1 MTKDGVATVG
11 TFTFR
16 LSRRQIAAI
25 CAGNALEFYDFVVY
39 AIFAAQIGRAF
50 FPFDRPGISLLASL
64 ATFGV
69 GFATRPL
76 GAFVI
81 GRMADRVG
89 RKPAMLLSFS
99 LIGVSVGG
107 LALTP
112 GYATI
117 GIAAPVL
124 AVTFRLLQGF
134 ALGGEVGPSTALLLE
149 SAPIHRRGLFV
160 SLQAMSSDGAVMVA
174 GFVGVIL
181 STTLDPAAV
190 DAWGWR
196 LALLIGL
203 TILPFALAARRT
215 LVETLVMEEALAP
228 SIAMAGTRRVV
239 VLGLLMLAGAT
250 VANYVLVYLGTWAS
264 STLGIVQR
272 SAFASVMLVGLG
284 GVLCDPLSGWLSD
297 RFGRRPVM
305 IIPAATLALIVLPA
319 FWWVAHHPSPHS
331 LYAASTVLACVL
343 DLSTGTILVAVAEA
357 LPRARRAGGFALIY
371 AVAISAFGGST
382 QFAVAGLIRLTGDPL
397 TPAYYMLVALI
408 IALTAMWHFPETR
421 LNVSVR
427 RSARR
432 R

>member
-1 MTKDGVATVG
+1 MGGVMNAP
-11 TFTFR
+11 TFAKG
-16 LSRRQIAAI
+16 LSRRQIASI

-50 FPFDRPGISLLASL
+50 FPSDRAGISLLASL

-81 GRMADRVG
+81 GRMADRAG
-89 RKPAMLLSFS
+89 RRPAMILSFS
-99 LIGVSVGG
+99 LIGISVGG

-117 GIAAPVL
+117 GMAAPVL
-124 AVTFRLLQGF
+124 AVMFRLLQGF

-149 SAPIHRRGLFV
+149 SAPIRRRGLYV
-160 SLQAMSSDGAVMVA
+160 SLQAMSADGAVMVA
-174 GFVGVIL
+174 GLVGVIL
-181 STTLDPAAV
+181 SMTLDPTAV
-190 DAWGWR
+190 DDWGWR

-203 TILPFALAARRT
+203 AILPFALAARRT
-215 LVETLVMEEALAP
+215 LVETLAMDGALPPHVAK
-228 SIAMAGTRRVV
+228 AGTRRI
-239 VLGLLMLAGAT
+239 VLFGLLMLAAAT
-250 VANYVLVYLGTWAS
+250 IANYVLVYLGTWAS
-264 STLGIVQR
+264 TTLGIVQR

-305 IIPAATLALIVLPA
+305 IVPAVGLALVVLPA
-319 FWWVAHHPSPHS
+319 FWWVAHHPSPGS
-331 LYAASTVLACVL
+331 LYAVSTVLACIL
-343 DLSTGTILVAVAEA
+343 DLSTGTMLVAVAEA

-397 TPAYYMLVALI
+397 MPAYYMLAALLI
-408 IALTAMWHFPETR
+408 GLIAMWRFPETR
-421 LNVSVR
+421 PT
-427 RSARR
+427 
-432 R
+432 

>member
-1 MTKDGVATVG
+1 MTDAGDVNTV
-11 TFTFR
+11 TFPKM

-39 AIFAAQIGRAF
+39 AIFAVQIGRAF
-50 FPFDRPGISLLASL
+50 FPSDLPGVSLLASL

-76 GAFVI
+76 GAFII
-81 GRMADRVG
+81 GRMADRSG
-89 RKPAMLLSFS
+89 RKPAMLVSFS

-112 GYATI
+112 GFAPI
-117 GIAAPVL
+117 GMAAPVL
-124 AVTFRLLQGF
+124 AVLFRLLQGF

-149 SAPIHRRGLFV
+149 SAPIQHRGLYV

-174 GFVGVIL
+174 GLVGVIL
-181 STTLDPAAV
+181 SLTLDAAAV

-196 LALLIGL
+196 LALLMGL
-203 TILPFALAARRT
+203 VILPFALAARRT
-215 LVETLVMEEALAP
+215 LVETLAMEEALP
-228 SIAMAGTRRVV
+228 PHVVEAGTWRI
-239 VLGLLMLAGAT
+239 VLCGLLMLAAAT
-250 VANYVLVYLGTWAS
+250 IANYVLVYLGTWAS
-264 STLGIVQR
+264 TTLGIVQR

-305 IIPAATLALIVLPA
+305 IVPAVGLALVVLPA
-319 FWWVAHHPSPHS
+319 FWWVAHYRSS
-331 LYAASTVLACVL
+331 ELLYAVSTVLACLL
-343 DLSTGTILVAVAEA
+343 DLSTGTMLVAVAEA

-382 QFAVAGLIRLTGDPL
+382 QFAVAGLIRLSGDPL
-397 TPAYYMLVALI
+397 MPAYYMLVALVI
-408 IALTAMWHFPETR
+408 GLNAMWHFPETR
-421 LNVSVR
+421 P
-427 RSARR
+427 A
-432 R
+432 

>member
-1 MTKDGVATVG
+1 MDAGDVNTV
-11 TFTFR
+11 TFPKM

-39 AIFAAQIGRAF
+39 AIFAVQIGRAF
-50 FPFDRPGISLLASL
+50 FPSDLPGVSLLASL

-76 GAFVI
+76 GAFII
-81 GRMADRVG
+81 GRMADRSG
-89 RKPAMLLSFS
+89 RKPAMLVSFS

-112 GYATI
+112 GFATI
-117 GIAAPVL
+117 GMAAPVL
-124 AVTFRLLQGF
+124 AVLFRLLQGF

-149 SAPIHRRGLFV
+149 SAPIQRRGLYV

-174 GFVGVIL
+174 GLVGVIL
-181 STTLDPAAV
+181 SLTLDAAAV

-196 LALLIGL
+196 LALLMGL
-203 TILPFALAARRT
+203 VILPFALAARRT
-215 LVETLVMEEALAP
+215 LVETLAMEEALP
-228 SIAMAGTRRVV
+228 PHVVEAGTWRI
-239 VLGLLMLAGAT
+239 VLCGLLMLAAAT
-250 VANYVLVYLGTWAS
+250 IANYVLVYLGTWAS
-264 STLGIVQR
+264 TTLGIVQR

-305 IIPAATLALIVLPA
+305 IVPAVGLALVVLPA
-319 FWWVAHHPSPHS
+319 FWWVAHYRSSES
-331 LYAASTVLACVL
+331 LYAVSTVLACLL
-343 DLSTGTILVAVAEA
+343 DLSTGTMLVAVAEA

-382 QFAVAGLIRLTGDPL
+382 QFAVAGLIRLSGDPL
-397 TPAYYMLVALI
+397 MPAYYMLVALMI
-408 IALTAMWHFPETR
+408 GLTAMWHFPETKP
-421 LNVSVR
+421 
-427 RSARR
+427 A
-432 R
+432 

>member
-1 MTKDGVATVG
+1 MRGLDAAVLGSRAPH
-11 TFTFR
+11 

-50 FPFDRPGISLLASL
+50 FPSDRPGVSLLASL

-76 GAFVI
+76 GALVI
-81 GRMADRVG
+81 GRMADRAG
-89 RKPAMLLSFS
+89 RRPAMLLSFA
-99 LIGVSVGG
+99 LIGLSVGG

-117 GIAAPVL
+117 GMAAPVL
-124 AVTFRLLQGF
+124 AVLFRLLQGF

-149 SAPIHRRGLFV
+149 SAPAHRRGLYV
-160 SLQAMSSDGAVMVA
+160 SFQATSADAAVMVA
-174 GFVGVIL
+174 GLVGVLL
-181 STTLDPAAV
+181 STALAPAAV

-196 LALLIGL
+196 FALLIGL
-203 TILPFALAARRT
+203 AILPFALAARRT
-215 LVETLVMEEALAP
+215 LVETLAMEEALPPRAV
-228 SIAMAGTRRVV
+228 AGGTRRVV
-239 VLGLLMLAGAT
+239 LLGLCMLAAAT

-264 STLGIVQR
+264 DTLGIVQR

-305 IIPAATLALIVLPA
+305 IVPAAVLAVLVLPA
-319 FWWVAHHPSPHS
+319 FWWVAHHPSPAA
-331 LYAASTVLACVL
+331 LYAASTLLACVL
-343 DLSTGTILVAVAEA
+343 DLSTGTMLVAVAEA
-357 LPRARRAGGFALIY
+357 LPRARRASGFALIY

-408 IALTAMWHFPETR
+408 VGLVAMWRFPETR
-421 LNVSVR
+421 QADPV
-427 RSARR
+427 AP
-432 R
+432 